1 MLKKEKMI
9 KTECTIDVRYYETD
23 LMGIVHHSNYIRY
36 FEYGRIKMLEDIG
49 LPISKIESEGIM
61 LPVVSTF
68 CTYKTPSRMGDN
80 LKIISSMETM
90 PMAKMKIK
98 TTIIKESTINPLTPE
113 AEIGSVVADGEVV
126 IGFIKADTRRPCRI
140 PEFAA
145 EIMEK
150 YF

>member
-1 MLKKEKMI
+1 MI
-9 KTECTIDVRYYETD
+9 KTECNLEVRYYETD

-36 FEYGRIKMLEDIG
+36 FEYGRIKMLDEIG
-49 LPISKIESEGIM
+49 LPISVIEGNGVM

-68 CTYKTPSRMGDN
+68 CTYKTPSRMGDT
-80 LKIISSMETM
+80 LKIISSMENM

-98 TTIIKESTINPLTPE
+98 TQILKESTINPLTPE
-113 AEIGSVVADGEVV
+113 EEIGTVVAEGEVV

-140 PEFAA
+140 PEFAVQV
-145 EIMEK
+145 MEK

>member
-1 MLKKEKMI
+1 MI
-9 KTECTIDVRYYETD
+9 KTECTIDIRYYETD

-80 LKIISSMETM
+80 LKIISSMESM

-98 TTIIKESTINPLTPE
+98 TRIFKESSNNPETLP
-113 AEIGSVVADGEVV
+113 AEIGAVVAEGEVV
-126 IGFIKADTRRPCRI
+126 IGFIKSDTRRPCRI
-140 PEFAA
+140 PDYAA
-145 EIMEK
+145 AVMEK

>member
-1 MLKKEKMI
+1 MI
-9 KTECTIDVRYYETD
+9 QTECTIDVRYYETD

-36 FEYGRIKMLEDIG
+36 FEYGRIKMLEEIG
-49 LPISKIESEGIM
+49 LPISEIEGKGIM

-68 CTYKTPSRMGDN
+68 CTYKTPSRMG
-80 LKIISSMETM
+80 ETLRIVCTVESM

-98 TTIIKESTINPLTPE
+98 TQIFKECSSNPETRPE
-113 AEIGSVVADGEVV
+113 EIGAVVAEGEVV
-126 IGFIKADTRRPCRI
+126 IGFIKADTRKPCRV
-140 PEFAA
+140 PDFAA

>member
-1 MLKKEKMI
+1 MI
-9 KTECTIDVRYYETD
+9 KTECNLEVRYYETD

-36 FEYGRIKMLEDIG
+36 FEYGRIKMLNEIG
-49 LPISKIESEGIM
+49 LPISKIEGNGIM

-68 CTYKTPSRMGDN
+68 CTYKTPSRMGDT
-80 LKIISSMETM
+80 LRIVSTMESM

-98 TTIIKESTINPLTPE
+98 TQILKESTVNPLTPNE
-113 AEIGSVVADGEVV
+113 EIGTVVAEGEVV
-126 IGFIKADTRRPCRI
+126 IGFIKSDTRRPCRI

-145 EIMEK
+145 QIMEK

>member
-1 MLKKEKMI
+1 MI
-9 KTECTIDVRYYETD
+9 KTECNLEVRYYETD

-36 FEYGRIKMLEDIG
+36 FEYGRIKMLDEIG
-49 LPISKIESEGIM
+49 LPISKIEGNGIM

-68 CTYKTPSRMGDN
+68 CTYKTPSRMGDT
-80 LKIISSMETM
+80 LKIVSTMENM

-98 TTIIKESTINPLTPE
+98 TQILKESTVNPLTPNE
-113 AEIGSVVADGEVV
+113 EIGTVVAEGEVV
-126 IGFIKADTRRPCRI
+126 IGFIKSDTRRPCRI

-145 EIMEK
+145 QIMEK

>member
-1 MLKKEKMI
+1 MI
-9 KTECTIDVRYYETD
+9 KTECNLEVRYYETD

-36 FEYGRIKMLEDIG
+36 FEYGRIKMLDEIG
-49 LPISKIESEGIM
+49 LPISKIEGNGIM

-68 CTYKTPSRMGDN
+68 CTYKTPSRMGDT
-80 LKIISSMETM
+80 LRIVSTMESM

-98 TTIIKESTINPLTPE
+98 TQILKESTVNPLTPDE
-113 AEIGSVVADGEVV
+113 ELGTVVAEGEVV

-145 EIMEK
+145 QIMEK

>member
-1 MLKKEKMI
+1 MI
-9 KTECTIDVRYYETD
+9 QTECTLDIRYYETD

-49 LPISKIESEGIM
+49 LPISEIEGKGVM

-68 CTYKTPSRMGDN
+68 CTYKTPSRMGDTIR
-80 LKIISSMETM
+80 IISKVENM

-98 TTIIKESTINPLTPE
+98 TTIIKESTKNPLTPDE
-113 AEIGSVVADGEVV
+113 EIGAVVAEGEVV
-126 IGFIKADTRRPCRI
+126 IGFIKADTRRPCRV
-140 PEFAA
+140 PDYAA

>member
-1 MLKKEKMI
+1 MI
-9 KTECTIDVRYYETD
+9 KTETNIEVRYYETD

-36 FEYGRIKMLEDIG
+36 FEYGRIKMLEELG
-49 LPISKIESEGIM
+49 LPISKIEGEGIM

-68 CTYKTPSRMGDN
+68 CTYKTPSRMGDT
-80 LKIISSMETM
+80 LRIISSVESM

-98 TTIIKESTINPLTPE
+98 TTIIKESTVNPVTPE
-113 AEIGSVVADGEVV
+113 SEIGSTVAEGEVV

-140 PEFAA
+140 PESAA
-145 EIMEK
+145 KIMEK

>member
-1 MLKKEKMI
+1 MI
-9 KTECTIDVRYYETD
+9 RTECTIDVRYYETD

-36 FEYGRIKMLEDIG
+36 FEYGRIKMLEEIG
-49 LPISKIESEGIM
+49 LPISRIEGEGVM

-68 CTYKTPSRMGDN
+68 CTYKTPSRMGET
-80 LKIISSMETM
+80 LKIVSVMDTM

-98 TTIIKESTINPLTPE
+98 TQVFKESSCNPQTNP
-113 AEIGSVVADGEVV
+113 AEIGAVVAEGEVV
-126 IGFIKADTRRPCRI
+126 IGFIKSDTRRPCRI
-140 PEFAA
+140 PGFAA

>member
-1 MLKKEKMI
+1 MI
-9 KTECTIDVRYYETD
+9 QTECTIDVRYYETD

-36 FEYGRIKMLEDIG
+36 FEYGRIKMLEEIG
-49 LPISKIESEGIM
+49 LPISEIEGRGVM

-68 CTYKTPSRMGDN
+68 CTYKTPSRMGET
-80 LKIISSMETM
+80 LRIISSMESM

-98 TTIIKESTINPLTPE
+98 TRIVKESSQNPETLP
-113 AEIGSVVADGEVV
+113 AEIGATVAEGEVV

-140 PEFAA
+140 PDYAA
-145 EIMEK
+145 EIMQK

>member
-1 MLKKEKMI
+1 M
-9 KTECTIDVRYYETD
+9 RYYETD

-36 FEYGRIKMLEDIG
+36 FEYGRIKMLEEIG
-49 LPISKIESEGIM
+49 LPISEIEGRGVM

-68 CTYKTPSRMGDN
+68 CTYKTPSRMGET
-80 LKIISSMETM
+80 LRIISSVESM

-98 TTIIKESTINPLTPE
+98 TRIVKESSQNPETLP
-113 AEIGSVVADGEVV
+113 AEIGATVAEGEVV

-140 PEFAA
+140 PDYAA
-145 EIMEK
+145 QIMEK

>member
-1 MLKKEKMI
+1 MI
-9 KTECTIDVRYYETD
+9 KTECNLEVRYYETD

-36 FEYGRIKMLEDIG
+36 FEYGRIKMLDEIG
-49 LPISKIESEGIM
+49 LPISKIEGNGIM

-68 CTYKTPSRMGDN
+68 CTYKTPSRMGDT
-80 LKIISSMETM
+80 LRIVSTMESM

-98 TTIIKESTINPLTPE
+98 TQILKESTVNPLTPDE
-113 AEIGSVVADGEVV
+113 EIGTVVAEGEVV
-126 IGFIKADTRRPCRI
+126 IGFIKSDTRRPCRI

-145 EIMEK
+145 QIMEK

>member
-1 MLKKEKMI
+1 MI
-9 KTECTIDVRYYETD
+9 KTETNIEVRYYETD

-36 FEYGRIKMLEDIG
+36 FEYGRIKMLEELG
-49 LPISKIESEGIM
+49 LPISKIEGDGIM

-68 CTYKTPSRMGDN
+68 CTYKTPSRMGDT
-80 LKIISSMETM
+80 LKIISSVESM

-98 TTIIKESTINPLTPE
+98 TTIIKESTVNPVTPE
-113 AEIGSVVADGEVV
+113 SEIGSTVAEGEVV

-140 PEFAA
+140 PESAA
-145 EIMEK
+145 KIMEK

>member
-1 MLKKEKMI
+1 MI
-9 KTECTIDVRYYETD
+9 QTECTIDVRYYETD

-36 FEYGRIKMLEDIG
+36 FEYGRIKMLEEIG
-49 LPISKIESEGIM
+49 LPISEIEGRGVM

-68 CTYKTPSRMGDN
+68 CTYKTPSRMGET
-80 LKIISSMETM
+80 LRIISSVESM

-98 TTIIKESTINPLTPE
+98 TRIVKESSQNPETLP
-113 AEIGSVVADGEVV
+113 AEIGATVAEGEVV

-140 PEFAA
+140 PDYAA
-145 EIMEK
+145 EIMQR

>member
-1 MLKKEKMI
+1 MI
-9 KTECTIDVRYYETD
+9 QTECNIEVRYYETD

-36 FEYGRIKMLEDIG
+36 FEYGRIKMLEEIG
-49 LPISKIESEGIM
+49 LPISEIEGRGVM

-68 CTYKTPSRMGDN
+68 CTYKTPSRMGET
-80 LKIISSMETM
+80 LRIISSVESM

-98 TTIIKESTINPLTPE
+98 TRIVKESSQNPETLP
-113 AEIGSVVADGEVV
+113 AEIGATVAEGEVV

-140 PEFAA
+140 PDYAA
-145 EIMEK
+145 QIMEK

>member
-1 MLKKEKMI
+1 MI
-9 KTECTIDVRYYETD
+9 KTECNLEVRYYETD

-36 FEYGRIKMLEDIG
+36 FEYGRIKMLDEIG
-49 LPISKIESEGIM
+49 LPISKIEGNGIM

-68 CTYKTPSRMGDN
+68 CTYKTPSRMGDT
-80 LKIISSMETM
+80 LKIVSSMESM

-98 TTIIKESTINPLTPE
+98 TQIFKESTVNPLTPDE
-113 AEIGSVVADGEVV
+113 EIGTVVAEGEVV

-145 EIMEK
+145 QIMEK

>member
-1 MLKKEKMI
+1 MI
-9 KTECTIDVRYYETD
+9 QTECTIDVRYYETD

-36 FEYGRIKMLEDIG
+36 FEYGRIKMLEEIG
-49 LPISKIESEGIM
+49 LPISEIEGRGVM

-68 CTYKTPSRMGDN
+68 CTYKTPSRMGET
-80 LKIISSMETM
+80 LRIISSVESM

-98 TTIIKESTINPLTPE
+98 TRIVKESSQNPETLP
-113 AEIGSVVADGEVV
+113 AEIGATVAEGEVV

-140 PEFAA
+140 PDYAA
-145 EIMEK
+145 EIMQK

>member
-1 MLKKEKMI
+1 MI
-9 KTECTIDVRYYETD
+9 QTECTIDVRYYETD

-36 FEYGRIKMLEDIG
+36 FEYGRIKMLEEIG
-49 LPISKIESEGIM
+49 LPISEIEGKGVM

-68 CTYKTPSRMGDN
+68 CTYKTPSRMGET
-80 LKIISSMETM
+80 LKIISSVESM

-98 TTIIKESTINPLTPE
+98 TRIVKESSQNPETLP
-113 AEIGSVVADGEVV
+113 AEIGATVAEGEVV

-140 PEFAA
+140 PDYAA
-145 EIMEK
+145 EIMQK